1 MRVFKK
7 IKLNLGIVLF
17 VLAFGFIA
25 CENELD
31 KQPVTELTEIQVFE
45 DPASYRE
52 FLARVYAGIA
62 VSGQEGPAGRP
73 DIRGIDEGF
82 SNYLRQFWKHQE
94 LNTDEAIIA
103 WNDGTIHDL
112 HNHVWTPANEF
123 IRAMYD
129 RIYFQIG
136 ITNQYLRE
144 TTQEKLDG
152 RNVEGDL
159 RAEIE
164 IFRAE
169 ARFMRALS
177 YWHAIDFFGP
187 NIPFVTEDDPEWNF
201 VQEPGAEGEIF
212 NYVESELLA
221 IEPLL
226 VSARQNEYGRADQAA
241 AWMLLAKLYLN
252 AEVYTG
258 VPRYS
263 DALPYV
269 ERVIGAGY
277 DLVDNYNYL
286 FLADNDKN
294 GSQNEIIFPIR
305 FDGLN
310 TIGYGGTTFLTH
322 APVGGKMDP
331 AEFGINGG
339 WGGIRTTKNFV
350 FQFEDG
356 IDTEALN
363 GQIGAASQWGLVGSA
378 TPGGWG
384 DPGPDITMYQS
395 APGQYEVYAKLT
407 AGEIKFRENNSWED
421 PNINLGVGGV
431 EGTLEAPGSNIAIQS
446 DGTYYI
452 TMNTNNNTYSIS
464 MAGDS
469 RANFFTEDQNL
480 EIEDPFTFT
489 DGYAVKKFKNVD
501 VNGVQGSDAGG
512 DFVDVD
518 FPMFRLADAYLMY
531 AEIFLRGGGG
541 NATQAAFYV
550 NELRER
556 AYGSPAGNIAATD
569 LTLDFILDERS
580 RELHW
585 EAHRRTDLVRFGQFT
600 TNGIWPWK
608 GGVKE
613 GKTTEAFRDIYP
625 IPSTDIIAN
634 PSLRQN
640 DGY

>member
-1 MRVFKK
+1 MKVFKNK
-7 IKLNLGIVLF
+7 IFNFWVVVAMLAIGF
-17 VLAFGFIA
+17 VS
-25 CENELD
+25 CEDELD
-31 KQPVTELTEIQVFE
+31 KQPVTELTESQVFT
-45 DPASYRE
+45 DQASYKE

-144 TTQEKLDG
+144 TTEEKLNE
-152 RNVEGDL
+152 RSVEGDL
-159 RAEIE
+159 RAEIQV
-164 IFRAE
+164 FRAE

-187 NIPFVTEDDPEWNF
+187 NIPFVKEDAPVGNF
-201 VQEPGAEGEIF
+201 FPEPGEGSEIF
-212 NYVESELLA
+212 DFIESELLE
-221 IEPLL
+221 IEPIL
-226 VSARQNEYGRADQAA
+226 VAARQNEYGRADKGA

-258 VPRYS
+258 TPRYA
-263 DALPYV
+263 DALTYT

-277 DLVDNYNYL
+277 TLVDNYNYL
-286 FLADNDKN
+286 FLADNDRN
-294 GSQNEIIFPIR
+294 GSENEIVFPIR

-310 TIGYGGTTFLTH
+310 TIGFGGTTFLTH

-331 AEFGINGG
+331 AKFGINGG

-350 FQFEDG
+350 FQFEGG
-356 IDTEALN
+356 IDTGALN
-363 GQIGAASQWGLVGSA
+363 GQIGPVSQWGLVGSA
-378 TPGGWG
+378 TVNSW
-384 DPGPDITMYQS
+384 DGPDMNMYES
-395 APGQYEVYAKLT
+395 GADQYAIYANLV
-407 AGEIKFRENNSWED
+407 AGEMKFRFNNDWGV
-421 PNINLGVGGV
+421 NLGDNDTD
-431 EGTLEAPGSNIAIQS
+431 GTLEPGGANIPVPS
-446 DGTYYI
+446 DGLYYI
-452 TMNTNNNTYSIS
+452 TLNTANNTYTIS
-464 MAGDS
+464 ESGDS
-469 RANFFTEDQNL
+469 RENFFTEDQNL

-489 DGYAVKKFKNVD
+489 DGYAVEKFRNVD
-501 VNGVQGSDAGG
+501 VNGNQGSDAGG

-541 NATQAAFYV
+541 SASQATEYV
-550 NELRER
+550 NMLRER

-569 LTLDFILDERS
+569 LTLDFVLDERS

-585 EAHRRTDLVRFGQFT
+585 EAHRRTDLIRFGQFT
-600 TNGIWPWK
+600 TSGIWPWK

-613 GKTTEAFRDIYP
+613 GKSTEAFRDIYP

-634 PSLRQN
+634 PSLTQN
-640 DGY
+640 EGY

>member
-1 MRVFKK
+1 MKVFKNK
-7 IKLNLGIVLF
+7 IFNFWV
-17 VLAFGFIA
+17 VVAMLAIGFA
-25 CENELD
+25 SCEDELD
-31 KQPVTELTEIQVFE
+31 KQPVTELTESQVFA
-45 DPASYRE
+45 DPASYKE

-144 TTQEKLDG
+144 TTEEKLNN
-152 RNVEGDL
+152 RNVEADL
-159 RAEIE
+159 RAEIQV
-164 IFRAE
+164 FRAE

-187 NIPFVTEDDPEWNF
+187 NIPFVKEDAPVGNF
-201 VQEPGAEGEIF
+201 FPEPGEGTEIF
-212 NYVESELLA
+212 NFIESELLE
-221 IEPLL
+221 IEPIL
-226 VSARQNEYGRADQAA
+226 VSAKQNEYGRADKGA

-258 VPRYS
+258 APRYA
-263 DALPYV
+263 DALTYT

-277 DLVDNYNYL
+277 TLVDNYNYL
-286 FLADNDKN
+286 FLADNDRN
-294 GSQNEIIFPIR
+294 GSENEIVFPVR

-331 AEFGINGG
+331 AQFGINGG

-350 FQFEDG
+350 FQFEG
-356 IDTEALN
+356 GVDTDALN
-363 GQIGAASQWGLVGSA
+363 NQIGPVSQWGLVGSA
-378 TPGGWG
+378 TVNGW
-384 DPGPDITMYQS
+384 DGPDMSMYESGADQF
-395 APGQYEVYAKLT
+395 GVYANLV
-407 AGEIKFRENNSWED
+407 AGEIKFRENSSWD
-421 PNINLGVGGV
+421 PPNVNLGDNDTD
-431 EGTLEAPGSNIAIQS
+431 GTLEPGGANIPIPS
-446 DGTYYI
+446 DGLYYI
-452 TMNTNNNTYSIS
+452 TLNTATNTYTIAAS
-464 MAGDS
+464 GDS
-469 RANFFTEDQNL
+469 RENFFTEDQNL

-489 DGYAVKKFKNVD
+489 DGYAVEKFRNVD
-501 VNGVQGSDAGG
+501 VNGNQGSDAGG

-541 NATQAAFYV
+541 SASQATEYV
-550 NELRER
+550 NMLRER
-556 AYGSPAGNIAATD
+556 AYGSPAGNISATD
-569 LTLDFILDERS
+569 LTLDFVLDERS

-585 EAHRRTDLVRFGQFT
+585 EAHRRTDLIRFGQFT
-600 TNGIWPWK
+600 TSGVWPWK

-634 PSLRQN
+634 PLLTQN
-640 DGY
+640 EGY

>member
-1 MRVFKK
+1 MKVFKN
-7 IKLNLGIVLF
+7 IKLMMGLVLSILALGF
-17 VLAFGFIA
+17 VS

-31 KQPVTELTEIQVFE
+31 KQPVTELTESQVFQ
-45 DPASYRE
+45 DPASYKE

-144 TTQEKLDG
+144 TTEEKLNE
-152 RNVEGDL
+152 RNVDADL
-159 RAEIE
+159 RAEIAV
-164 IFRAE
+164 FRAE

-187 NIPFVTEDDPEWNF
+187 NIPFVKEDAPVGNF
-201 VQEPGAEGEIF
+201 FPEPGAGTEIF
-212 NYVESELLA
+212 DFIKSELLA
-221 IEPLL
+221 IEPDLL
-226 VSARQNEYGRADQAA
+226 PARQNEYGRADKGA

-258 VPRYS
+258 APGYS

-286 FLADNDKN
+286 FLADNDVN
-294 GSQNEIIFPIR
+294 GAQNEIIFPIR

-363 GQIGAASQWGLVGSA
+363 GQIGPASQWGVVGSS

-384 DPGPDITMYQS
+384 DPGPDITMYES
-395 APGQYEVYAKLT
+395 APGQYGVYAKLV
-407 AGEIKFRENNSWED
+407 AGEIKFRENNSWVD

-431 EGTLEAPGSNIAIQS
+431 EGTLESPGSNIAIPS

-452 TMNTNNNTYSIS
+452 TMNTNDNTYKIS

-541 NATQAAFYV
+541 NPTQAADYV

-556 AYGSPAGNIAATD
+556 AYGSPAGNIAPND

-585 EAHRRTDLVRFGQFT
+585 EAHRRTDLIRFGQFT

-634 PSLRQN
+634 PSLKQN
-640 DGY
+640 EGY

>member
-1 MRVFKK
+1 MKVFKNK
-7 IKLNLGIVLF
+7 IFNFWVVVA
-17 VLAFGFIA
+17 VLAIGFVS
-25 CENELD
+25 CEDELD
-31 KQPVTELTEIQVFE
+31 KQPVTELTESQVFA
-45 DPASYRE
+45 DPASYKE
-52 FLARVYAGIA
+52 FLARVYAGLA

-144 TTQEKLDG
+144 TTEEKLNERG
-152 RNVEGDL
+152 VEGDL
-159 RAEIE
+159 RAEIQV
-164 IFRAE
+164 FRAE

-187 NIPFVTEDDPEWNF
+187 NIPFVDEEDPVGNF
-201 VQEPGAEGEIF
+201 FPEPGEGTEIF
-212 NYVESELLA
+212 NYIESELLA

-226 VSARQNEYGRADQAA
+226 VSARQNEYGRADQGA

-258 VPRYS
+258 SPRYA
-263 DALPYV
+263 DALNYV

-277 DLVDNYNYL
+277 TLVDNYNYL
-286 FLADNDKN
+286 FLADNDFN
-294 GSQNEIIFPIR
+294 GAENEIIFPIR
-305 FDGLN
+305 FDGLS
-310 TIGYGGTTFLTH
+310 TIGFGGTTFLTH

-331 AEFGINGG
+331 AKFGINGG

-350 FQFEDG
+350 FQFEG
-356 IDTEALN
+356 GVDTGTLN
-363 GQIGAASQWGLVGSA
+363 DQIGPVSQWGLVGSA
-378 TPGGWG
+378 TANGW
-384 DPGPDITMYQS
+384 DGPDMNMHES
-395 APGQYEVYAKLT
+395 GADQYGIYANLV
-407 AGEIKFRENNSWED
+407 AGEMKFRFNNDWGV
-421 PNINLGVGGV
+421 NLGDNDTD
-431 EGTLEAPGSNIAIQS
+431 GTLEPGGTNIPIPS
-446 DGTYYI
+446 DGLYYI
-452 TMNTNNNTYSIS
+452 TLNTANNTYTIS
-464 MAGDS
+464 ESGDS
-469 RANFFTEDQNL
+469 RENFFTEDQNL

-489 DGYAVKKFKNVD
+489 DGYAVEKFRNVD
-501 VNGVQGSDAGG
+501 VNGNQGSDAGG

-541 NATQAAFYV
+541 SASQATTYV
-550 NELRER
+550 NMLRER
-556 AYGSPAGNIAATD
+556 AYGSPAGNITATD

-585 EAHRRTDLVRFGQFT
+585 EAHRRTDLIRFGQFT
-600 TNGIWPWK
+600 TSGIWPWK
-608 GGVKE
+608 GGVKD

-634 PSLRQN
+634 PLLKQN
-640 DGY
+640 EGY